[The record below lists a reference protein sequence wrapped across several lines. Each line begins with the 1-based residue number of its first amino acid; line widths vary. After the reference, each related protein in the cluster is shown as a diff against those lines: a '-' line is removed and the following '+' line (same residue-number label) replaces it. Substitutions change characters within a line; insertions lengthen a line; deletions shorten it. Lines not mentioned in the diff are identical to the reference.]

1 MFEFLLGLQTGGLNL
16 TMIVGIIGILQ
27 LIKQFDKKHTLKK
40 DFYLIAVLAGGV
52 IAGIMVAEH
61 TFTGFVSATIGHAGV
76 ASILYQ
82 YGVKLLPNTGK
93 KFQLF
98 QKKGQVDYD

>member
-1 MFEFLLGLQTGGLNL
+1 MFEFLLGLQAGGLNL

-27 LIKQFDKKHTLKK
+27 LIKQFDKKQVLKK
-40 DFYLIAVLAGGV
+40 DFYLIAVLAGGI

-61 TFTGFVSATIGHAGV
+61 TFTGFVSATVGHAGV

-98 QKKGQVDYD
+98 QVPEKEDHT